1 MQISKSLIT
10 NIVSIIL
17 ICVAFIVPSSL
28 HYQFLNTGTYALS
41 GSITNWLAIYMLFER
56 VPFLYGSGVIE
67 KNFETFKNSIKKM
80 VMEQF
85 FDSSHVNQFLSSEEK
100 KINLVPVIESTDMSP
115 AFDALKNTVLES
127 KIGGMLGMFGGEG
140 LIDSFKEPFLDK
152 LQNALV
158 LMVSSNEFH
167 LQIQSHLKSS
177 SVQSDLIAS
186 IEKLVDSRLEILT
199 PKMVKELIKTII
211 DEHLGWL
218 VVWGGVFGGLIGLLS
233 SFII

>member
-1 MQISKSLIT
+1 MQISKSLLT
-10 NIVSIIL
+10 NIVAIL
-17 ICVAFIVPSSL
+17 FIGLAFIMPKEFHSIL
-28 HYQFLNTGTYALS
+28 MNIGTYAFS
-41 GSITNWLAIYMLFER
+41 GAITNWLAIYMLFER
-56 VPFLYGSGVIE
+56 VPYLYGSGIIE
-67 KNFETFKNSIKKM
+67 KNFQTFKNSIKIM

-85 FDSSHVNQFLSSEEK
+85 FDASHVNQFLSSEEK